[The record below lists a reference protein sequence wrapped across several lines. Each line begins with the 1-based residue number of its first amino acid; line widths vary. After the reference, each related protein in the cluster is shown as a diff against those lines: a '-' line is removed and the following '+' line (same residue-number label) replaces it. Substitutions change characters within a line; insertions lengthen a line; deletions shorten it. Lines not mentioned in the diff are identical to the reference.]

1 MNSYE
6 NEFIKFDTVKIRT
19 NINNLISK
27 NIEFNKNYNN
37 GLLIGEYYNSKKNKS
52 IPYNLYIGVSYTSQS
67 LTLEFSSKI
76 LLEDYPKLITRSTF
90 KQCLENLNKLGVCT
104 LDIDAICEDCYFAKV
119 HITRDLE
126 YELSDNVLDNLNLCV
141 GNYRR
146 YKWKRYRKEGIRYSK
161 DVKSKDCT
169 ESIVIY
175 DKEQELETNKDFL
188 SFLDEPD
195 KVVNY
200 FQRKSRFEME
210 LSTPAKICK
219 ALNINTTHIDNVFS
233 SQENPLLTQFNKI
246 FGEGKIENK
255 QYITTYEIYA
265 MNTIIEKH
273 NGDIKKIEQEMKDLN
288 VYSSNSRNGLSE
300 RMEKIKRLIQQRNE
314 RLYGSDIILTE
325 IREKLGNDKYINPLF
340 PKS

>member
-19 NINNLISK
+19 HINNLISK

-52 IPYNLYIGVSYTSQS
+52 IPYNIYIGISYTSQS

-76 LLEDYPKLITRSTF
+76 LLDDYPKLITQITF
-90 KQCLENLNKLGVCT
+90 RQCLENLNKLGICT

-126 YELSDNVLDNLNLCV
+126 YELTDKALDNLNSCV

-175 DKEQELETNKDFL
+175 DKEQELETNKNFL
-188 SFLDEPD
+188 SLLDEPD
-195 KVVNY
+195 KVINY
-200 FQRKSRFEME
+200 FQGKSRFEME
-210 LSTPAKICK
+210 LGTPAKICK
-219 ALNINTTHIDNVFS
+219 ALNIDTTHIFNVFGS
-233 SQENPLLTQFNKI
+233 SENPLLSQYNKI
-246 FGEGKIENK
+246 FGEGDVLNTS
-255 QYITTYEIYA
+255 YIKNSESYE
-265 MNTIIEKH
+265 MMKNLQSC
-273 NGDIKKIEQEMKDLN
+273 NGDLKKIEQELKD
-288 VYSSNSRNGLSE
+288 YKIYASRNGLTDKMKKYKQLHTQMYNNAHNS
-300 RMEKIKRLIQQRNE
+300 IGVLSQ
-314 RLYGSDIILTE
+314 
-325 IREKLGNDKYINPLF
+325 IREKLK
-340 PKS
+340 K